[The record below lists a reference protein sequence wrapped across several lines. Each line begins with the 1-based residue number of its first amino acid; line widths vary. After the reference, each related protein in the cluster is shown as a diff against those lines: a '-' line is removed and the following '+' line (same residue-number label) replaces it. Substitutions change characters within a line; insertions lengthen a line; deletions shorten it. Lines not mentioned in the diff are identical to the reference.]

1 MNIEVIR
8 KQNIISVAGNQF
20 QSTGSSSPL
29 ISATYSGNYVD
40 VVNQSNNKY
49 VVKGALYSTIVDE
62 AGNALGATASDVV
75 NAINGY
81 VRDENPDRVIVKPT
95 TINDGDLMYWKADPG
110 NWYPSSRSNLLGGQS
125 ISNLS
130 DVYLSNPQNG
140 QTLVYNYTNSQ
151 FENAEPGAS
160 STDYSVNEM
169 LMIFLEK

>member
-1 MNIEVIR
+1 MDIVVSK
-8 KQNIISVAGNQF
+8 KQNSINIAGNIF
-20 QSTGSSSPL
+20 QASSTPVVT
-29 ISATYSGNYVD
+29 ATYSTDYVD
-40 VVNQSNNKY
+40 VYDEVRSVYIVKDAHYSIFKDDTGAAISNR
-49 VVKGALYSTIVDE
+49 ADE
-62 AGNALGATASDVV
+62 VASY
-75 NAINGY
+75 INSY
-81 VRDENPDRVIVKPT
+81 ASDENPDRVIVKPT

-110 NWYPSSRSNLLGGQS
+110 NWYPSSRSNLLGDQS